1 MDSYSFIY
9 YNIIFTNRGNN
20 MTDSKNPII
29 GVVMGSDSD
38 WPIMKLATEILDDF
52 NIAYESKIVSAH
64 RTPDIM
70 YEYAE
75 TAKNRGI
82 RCIIA
87 GAGGAAHLPGMLA
100 AKTEL
105 PILGVPIPTKHLEGN
120 DSLLSIVQM
129 PKGVPVAT
137 FAIGEAGA
145 ANSALFAI
153 AILANN
159 DNSLESKLIEFR
171 KSQKNKVIN
180 AKLK

>member
-38 WPIMKLATEILDDF
+38 WPIMKLATEMLNDF
-52 NIAYESKIVSAH
+52 KVPYESKIVSAH

-75 TAKNRGI
+75 TAKSRGI
-82 RCIIA
+82 KCIIA

-100 AKTEL
+100 AKTEI

-153 AILANN
+153 AMLSNNDDILAN
-159 DNSLESKLIEFR
+159 KLLEFR
-171 KSQKNKVIN
+171 KAQKNKVIN

>member
-64 RTPDIM
+64 RTPDAM

-75 TAKNRGI
+75 AAKNRGI
-82 RCIIA
+82 KCIIA
-87 GAGGAAHLPGMLA
+87 GAGGAAHLPGMVA

-105 PILGVPIPTKHLEGN
+105 PVLGVPIPTKHLEGN

-129 PKGVPVAT
+129 PKGIPVAT

-153 AILANN
+153 AMLAGN
-159 DNSLESKLIEFR
+159 DKLLESKLMEFR
-171 KSQKNKVIN
+171 RSQKNKVIN
-180 AKLK
+180 TKLK